1 MTAAAG
7 QLTMFPRSL
16 DEVTGCLQDQPGA
29 TILAGGT
36 DLMVE
41 VNAGRRPLGPVV
53 SLRHVPELRTW
64 WREGDDVVIGACVT
78 FATVEHSD
86 LAGLVPALS
95 QASRTVGSPQIRN
108 AATVGGNLCT
118 ASPAGDSLPVLAAMD
133 ATVWLLGP
141 SGPRPT
147 PLTDFVTGVKQTA
160 LESAEFVTAIQVPV
174 TAGRQEFLKVGPRG
188 TMVISVATVALV
200 VDLGRRR
207 VRIGLGAV
215 APTPVRPFAAEHHI
229 EAEVDWERGR
239 LRPGADPVSLAAE
252 VATAAAPIDDHRS
265 SAAYRRHVVAVC
277 TRRALDRAL

>member
-1 MTAAAG
+1 MTATAG

-16 DEVTGCLQDQPGA
+16 DEVAGCLQAEPGA

-41 VNAGRRPLGPVV
+41 VNAGRRPLGSVV
-53 SLRHVPELRTW
+53 SLRHVPELHTW
-64 WREGDDVVIGACVT
+64 WRKGDDVVIGACVT
-78 FATVEHSD
+78 FAAVEHGD
-86 LAGLVPALS
+86 LGGLVPALS

-118 ASPAGDSLPVLAAMD
+118 ASPAGDALPVLAAMD
-133 ATVWLLGP
+133 ATVWLRGP
-141 SGPRPT
+141 SGPRTT
-147 PLTDFVTGVKQTA
+147 PVTDFVTGVKQTA
-160 LESAEFVTAIQVPV
+160 LGSAEFVTAIQVPV

-188 TMVISVATVALV
+188 AMVISVASVALV
-200 VDLGRRR
+200 VDLARRR

-215 APTPVRPFAAEHHI
+215 APTPVRPFAAEHLI
-229 EAEVDWERGR
+229 EAEVDWGRGR
-239 LRPGADPVSLAAE
+239 LRPGADPVSLAGQ